1 MARETLILLGV
12 RPEGEW
18 GREELRRRCAGAALW
33 RREHPNGRI
42 IACGG
47 QTGSLP
53 VSEAAEMKRRLI
65 GMGVPETDIIMEDS
79 SRITRENLT
88 NALALLDGAG
98 RESLYLATS
107 DYHMPRALL
116 TLRRCGG
123 RARAYRVRIPM
134 SADKVR
140 KLLLE
145 PLYTIDLLMGHQDVG
160 ARRPAWTRAIMRLLR
175 QDKP

>member
-1 MARETLILLGV
+1 MARETLILLGI
-12 RPEGEW
+12 RPENEQN
-18 GREELRRRCAGAALW
+18 REELRRRCEGAALW
-33 RREHPNGRI
+33 RRSHPHGRI

-47 QTGSLP
+47 QTGGLP
-53 VSEAAEMKRRLI
+53 VSEAAEMKRSLI

-88 NALALLDGAG
+88 NALALLDDAD

-123 RARAYRVRIPM
+123 RAKAHRVRIPP
-134 SADKVR
+134 SGDKLR
-140 KLLLE
+140 KMFFEL
-145 PLYTIDLLMGHQDVG
+145 LYTVDLLMGHQDAG

-175 QDKP
+175 QNKP

>member
-1 MARETLILLGV
+1 MARETLILLGL
-12 RPEGEW
+12 RPENEQ
-18 GREELRRRCAGAALW
+18 GREELRLRCKGAALW
-33 RREHPNGRI
+33 HRNHPHGRI

-53 VSEAAEMKRRLI
+53 VSEAAEMKRHLI

-88 NALALLDGAG
+88 NALALLDGADE
-98 RESLYLATS
+98 ESLYLATS

-123 RARAYRVRIPM
+123 RARAHRVRIPM
-134 SADKVR
+134 SVGKLR
-140 KLLLE
+140 KMLLE
-145 PLYTIDLLMGHQDVG
+145 PLYTIDLLMGHQDEG

>member
-18 GREELRRRCAGAALW
+18 GREELRRRCEGAARW
-33 RREHPNGRI
+33 YGAHPHGQI

-53 VSEAAEMKRRLI
+53 VSEAAEMKRSLI
-65 GMGVPETDIIMEDS
+65 GMGVPETDIIIEDS

-88 NALALLDGAG
+88 NALALLDDAD

-123 RARAYRVRIPM
+123 RAKAHRVRIPP

-145 PLYTIDLLMGHQDVG
+145 PLYTIDLLMGHQDAG